1 MSNINN
7 EIISLLKEIFYELPN
22 KVNEF
27 LPIIKSSKNISK
39 IIPFLLIYDT
49 NKEEDINQA
58 INLLFILKEFFILNN
73 GLIPLFMKDT
83 VTSRNTTFYECLI
96 NLFLNESINDD
107 NKLIIEE
114 LIIYINKYYSLS
126 KNSFEYIYQ
135 KLSKYYTNNSEQIL
149 TDKLL
154 LRYLNLLNLLYTDI
168 SYNQKKSEEIK
179 NYIYFNGINSDLSF
193 LLNNKSFNLNTDY
206 PTIEKGCSFVFWIKL
221 DRKLIE
227 EYFKILPEKTNV
239 NFIKIN
245 IGGQIIL
252 FKLIDPDNIMICS
265 KDILTNQI
273 DITYVFHYNE
283 WNNFVF
289 IIEPT
294 KGKKISTRTYINN
307 NLINGTL
314 ILKNDLNSKEKI
326 NNIDLFENIL
336 GKVSSVLFF
345 SFIIDYKLIDHFSS
359 IKGFHKN
366 KILSQLLNSFDKEYT
381 YKNSTNSKKE
391 YYNES
396 LNKKIKIQIKDQ
408 NIYNLICCFCPLSY
422 EKNKNIIDDV
432 FGNYIGK
439 LNNNDGVN
447 NYVNKNKNIR
457 DLGGL
462 NNLLPIIE
470 LMLSSL
476 KEENP
481 YKLIDKNILTERTLQ
496 EFLIIIQKI
505 LIGHEK
511 NIINE
516 KETHF
521 LSCLSL
527 FLEKI
532 PSKFYTLNV
541 LQSIIGLIDLP
552 IEVNDNQSNSQ
563 NTNNF
568 INLILLN
575 ERIITKFTPRA
586 QIELWDGV
594 YEVFTRDLIK
604 IKETLSPAKICL
616 LLRFYDEQR
625 YEKYCCYKHA
635 CLFNNGDI
643 DKDRKNIMYPEMNA
657 KVGKLFQIIQ
667 LYIDKVIEDNQIGN
681 IFKLLALDLSPCLQ
695 KKILNLYISHFSN
708 NKISQENKEKT
719 LDNLL
724 KNKYIEL
731 SEYALKVS
739 LLDIRIDI
747 FKLFNLLIGTYL
759 SKFREYLKIN
769 SIEISQMLYYYEYN
783 ILPDKL
789 IIEYNNSKDLDSSER
804 NNSLSI
810 NEIKNNTTIN
820 EELLNID
827 KKYIH
832 LIDYFNK
839 EEYKKDIKLFWSLLC
854 FSFKD
859 EIYKDNKKLFIINPF
874 IFKLSMDFVS
884 RVNIFYVEEF
894 LILLLSSLKD
904 QSISNSNI
912 FYKDKLFFPWLID
925 TIFYFYNN
933 ENCNLMNDKD
943 IVKSIQSISLD
954 ILCELFSHHRENEEI
969 FKRLKYILDYSYFHK
984 KMNKDNKLKE
994 IIRITRFLLEKI
1006 FECYNEYIDIKSKIA
1021 FEFMF
1026 LFKNSEKIFNDDGF
1040 HFKEISNFSERDF
1053 FEIDSR
1059 NTTNSF
1065 SAWETVDNNDV
1076 NDNNLNIN
1084 MKENEEDNLNIGN
1097 MKNNNTKYNRSI
1109 IILPKKINQIVIGDE
1124 TLIPDYI
1131 YEGINYIEKDI
1142 LNENDNNIN
1151 INIYGNNK
1159 ENLENS
1165 WSDYKLFS
1173 CINDYFKKNLW
1184 GFEVL
1189 CKKVNIGPKKSH
1201 FADISNQLFSY
1212 YVEIKDNRNDLINEI
1227 LKYIKTQGQTKS
1239 KLNVF
1244 YINLILLS
1252 IAIDISENDNE
1263 KENLYNDYKQ
1273 FLFFFILA
1281 SINLYQIS
1289 DTKKSITNIYSLQ
1302 KIFNNLIGYGFLY
1315 LKKRD
1320 KNKFDEFKNILITPI
1335 FKNEEKNFAGQKKK
1349 ILKNSII
1356 GKLFALKDTSK
1367 DDASLIEAENK
1378 KQLSRSVRAET
1389 TFIKN
1394 GLFKKSIRKSN
1405 INQNNEDINNNII
1418 FKGDPNEIINEV
1430 IEESISYY
1438 RKMRTVTPLSNIII
1452 FYVMKEEKEKGNEK
1466 YNYID
1471 KANEQLN
1478 QKIINEE
1485 KRIFK
1490 TLKEVIPFLDNE
1502 IKMYWNN
1509 SCLDQLKRRREYKK
1523 VKKRLFSWGGFWSDR
1538 KLFFEHPE
1546 YLKLQVKNH
1555 FTKEMTKVLLT
1566 PILDIDYYLPNFS
1579 KFDKNKLFNKDD
1591 YKYKIYLNVE
1601 EILKIKE
1608 EKKNENKIEEE
1619 DKKEEI
1625 ILNINK
1631 EKDKEKDIII
1641 EKVKDEPKNINS
1653 NEINGKKNEIEND
1666 DKNKINDN
1674 KNEINDNK
1682 NEINDNKNEIND
1694 NKNEINDNKNE
1705 INDNKNKINDKKNKI
1720 NDNKNQKNDNKNKI
1734 NDNRNKINDN
1744 KNKINDNKNKI
1755 NDNKNKINDN
1765 KNKINDNKN
1774 KKNDNKNKTNDNKK
1788 SNLNINN
1795 KINNFNDKVKFLNQ
1809 RLSLKGKNIIS
1820 KAEKQNK
1827 NNTINTNNNIKDEI
1841 NIDKKDMNAN
1851 NINENNINENN
1862 VNENNNKINE
1872 NNANEN
1878 KNKKNENII
1887 KEEKKVINKDMR
1899 NCLTKDFNYLQSLY
1913 KFTFKGIWDQ
1923 YQKFYKGKMTLDNII
1938 LGNKDTFEI
1947 LIQSKLMSSS
1957 EKNKVNENLYIC
1969 CIVKPTHH
1977 IKGYMSTEKTSIKFT
1992 HCEED
1997 EDEESQKILENDP
2010 SYDRELKCCF
2020 GSTFKEHLK
2029 DREKV
2034 CIEIKYSDMKY
2045 ILFRNYFYQQT
2056 ACEIYTF
2063 SNKSYFLNFKD
2074 NKEFK
2079 KFIDNIL
2086 NHDLFRPIKGKD
2098 FKGKKIL
2105 GYEKTNDNKQKPFKV
2120 KKIME
2125 NWQNNNI
2132 STLHYIMWL
2141 NIFSGRS
2148 FNDLTQYPVV
2158 PWIIT
2163 NYDKDELS
2171 KEDYR
2176 DLSIPIGM
2184 MEVNE
2189 KSGIRKE
2196 TFIEY
2201 YESLKE
2207 DLKDAN
2213 PDFNYNEYLKK
2224 GEDYLEDY
2232 KSKKNKKKKDNNNEL
2247 GIEDI
2252 NISNIELN
2260 QIPYYFGTHYSCP
2273 TFVSHYLMRIFPFS
2287 LLSIEIQGNKFDDPD
2302 RLFISLIRAFE
2313 TTSTSKDDVRELI
2326 PEFYTLPEMFL
2337 NKNNL
2342 NLTQDKLDSEGK
2354 AVIVHDV
2361 ELPQWCNNI
2370 SYNFIS
2376 EMRKHLE
2383 NNELKINKW
2392 IDLIFGS
2399 LQRGEKAEENH
2410 NIFKAQTYE
2419 GMVKID
2425 SVTDYDSRNALL
2437 RLCEIGVTP
2446 KQIFKVDTK
2455 KKSDNIAKGYYLYE
2469 GQNLYKYAL
2478 SLFKYKDIIKEY
2490 YKNKGHEEK
2499 IFPKIIKIKWIGV
2512 HELLL
2517 VYNFNYV
2524 TRFKFKKTSEKEEKF
2539 NLEEKSII
2547 QANNISSKYASSYLI
2562 SQQNPPIIIYNK
2574 NKYMIKG
2581 GFWDGRLEINS
2592 IIIDPKE
2599 KEKHFSNKIYIKE
2612 GPIVVMEMTKDEKIL
2627 LCGTK
2632 IGYIICFSV
2641 EGPNLEIKN
2650 KMFLHKDEITSIN
2663 INDNLNMFATSS
2675 LDGYINMHILPSFD
2689 LVRSIKVSIANH
2701 YYAND
2706 DDDNLF
2712 YANNV
2717 FLSSCPLPCVVTF
2730 ISSKRLFRI
2739 FTINGEYVGDIE
2751 ETNNSNYIKSFVIF
2765 NDLNFQEYI
2774 IYGTDDGKIK
2784 IRKFPNMD
2792 LINNAQPS
2800 DCEDIIS
2807 LDISPDKKYCYIWLK
2822 KNEMIVI
2829 KDYRLDIDE
2838 ENKKKLE
2845 KKEKEKDN

>member
-7 EIISLLKEIFYELPN
+7 ELSSLLKEIFYELPN

-27 LPIIKSSKNISK
+27 VPIIKSSKNISK

-83 VTSRNTTFYECLI
+83 ITSHDTTFYECLI
-96 NLFLNESINDD
+96 NLYLNESINDD
-107 NKLIIEE
+107 NKLVIEE
-114 LIIYINKYYSLS
+114 LIIYINKHYSLS

-135 KLSKYYTNNSEQIL
+135 KLSKYYTNNSKQLL

-168 SYNQKKSEEIK
+168 SYNQKKNKEIK
-179 NYIYFNGINSDLSF
+179 NYIYFNGINSNLSF
-193 LLNNKSFNLNTDY
+193 LLNNNSFNLNTNY

-245 IGGQIIL
+245 IGGQILL
-252 FKLIDPDNIMICS
+252 FQLINPDNIMICS
-265 KDILTNQI
+265 KDILTNKI

-294 KGKKISTRTYINN
+294 KGKKISTKIYINN

-314 ILKNDLNSKEKI
+314 ILNNDLNSKEKI
-326 NNIDLFENIL
+326 NNIDLFENIV

-381 YKNSTNSKKE
+381 YKNSTNSQKE

-432 FGNYIGK
+432 FGNFIGK

-505 LIGHEK
+505 LIGHDN

-521 LSCLSL
+521 LSCLSI

-552 IEVNDNQSNSQ
+552 IEINDNQSNSQ

-575 ERIITKFTPRA
+575 ERIITKFSPRA

-594 YEVFTRDLIK
+594 YEVFKRDLIK

-643 DKDRKNIMYPEMNA
+643 DKDKKNIMYPEMNA

-708 NKISQENKEKT
+708 NEISQENKEKT

-759 SKFREYLKIN
+759 SKFRDYFKRN
-769 SIEISQMLYYYEYN
+769 SIEISQILYFYEYN

-789 IIEYNNSKDLDSSER
+789 IIEYDNSEDLDSLER

-810 NEIKNNTTIN
+810 NEIKMNTTIN

-832 LIDYFNK
+832 LIDFFNK

-859 EIYKDNKKLFIINPF
+859 EIYKDNKKLYIINPL

-894 LILLLSSLKD
+894 LILLLSYLKD

-933 ENCNLMNDKD
+933 ENCNLLIDKD

-969 FKRLKYILDYSYFHK
+969 FKRLKYILDYSYFYK
-984 KMNKDNKLKE
+984 KMNKDYKLKE

-1006 FECYNEYIDIKSKIA
+1006 LGCYNEYIDIKSRIV

-1026 LFKNSEKIFNDDGF
+1026 LFNISEKIFNDNGF
-1040 HFKEISNFSERDF
+1040 HFKEISNFSEKDF
-1053 FEIDSR
+1053 FEIESK
-1059 NTTNSF
+1059 NTTTSL
-1065 SAWETVDNNDV
+1065 STWESVDNND
-1076 NDNNLNIN
+1076 NNNLNIN
-1084 MKENEEDNLNIGN
+1084 MKENDEDNLNIGN
-1097 MKNNNTKYNRSI
+1097 MKDNNINYNRSI
-1109 IILPKKINQIVIGDE
+1109 TILPKKNNQIVVGDV

-1131 YEGINYIEKDI
+1131 YEGINYIEQDI
-1142 LNENDNNIN
+1142 LNENENGNNIN
-1151 INIYGNNK
+1151 FNINIDGNNK
-1159 ENLENS
+1159 NNLENS

-1173 CINDYFKKNLW
+1173 YINDYFKKNLW

-1189 CKKVNIGPKKSH
+1189 CKKVKIRPNESY
-1201 FADISNQLFSY
+1201 FANISNQLFSF
-1212 YVEIKDNRNDLINEI
+1212 YVEIKDNRNDLINEV
-1227 LKYIKTQGQTKS
+1227 LKYIKTQGQTNN

-1252 IAIDISENDNE
+1252 IAIDICENDNE

-1281 SINLYQIS
+1281 SINLFQIS

-1302 KIFNNLIGYGFLY
+1302 KIFNNIIGYGFLY

-1335 FKNEEKNFAGQKKK
+1335 FTNEGKNFAGQKKK

-1367 DDASLIEAENK
+1367 DDTSLIEAENK
-1378 KQLSRSVRAET
+1378 KLLSRSVRAET

-1394 GLFKKSIRKSN
+1394 GLFKKSFRKTN

-1430 IEESISYY
+1430 IEKSIDYY

-1452 FYVMKEEKEKGNEK
+1452 FYVMKNEKEEKNKK

-1471 KANEQLN
+1471 NANEQLN

-1523 VKKRLFSWGGFWSDR
+1523 IKKRLFSWGGFWSDR

-1566 PILDIDYYLPNFS
+1566 PILDIDYYLPKFS
-1579 KFDKNKLFNKDD
+1579 KFNKNNLFNKDD

-1619 DKKEEI
+1619 DKKEET

-1631 EKDKEKDIII
+1631 ENDKEKDIII
-1641 EKVKDEPKNINS
+1641 EKVKDEPKKITS
-1653 NEINGKKNEIEND
+1653 NEINGKKNEIENN

-1674 KNEINDNK
+1674 KNKIN
-1682 NEINDNKNEIND
+1682 E
-1694 NKNEINDNKNE
+1694 
-1705 INDNKNKINDKKNKI
+1705 NKNKINE
-1720 NDNKNQKNDNKNKI
+1720 
-1734 NDNRNKINDN
+1734 N

-1755 NDNKNKINDN
+1755 NDNKNKANDN

-1774 KKNDNKNKTNDNKK
+1774 KENDNKNKINYDKK
-1788 SNLNINN
+1788 SNLNLNN
-1795 KINNFNDKVKFLNQ
+1795 KIINFSDKIKFLNQ
-1809 RLSLKGKNIIS
+1809 RLSLNGKNTLS
-1820 KAEKQNK
+1820 KVEKINK
-1827 NNTINTNNNIKDEI
+1827 KNSINTNNNIKDEI
-1841 NIDKKDMNAN
+1841 NSDKKDMNASKNSINENKANENNN
-1851 NINENNINENN
+1851 NIN
-1862 VNENNNKINE
+1862 VNKVNDNKNKINE
-1872 NNANEN
+1872 N
-1878 KNKKNENII
+1878 KNKINENII
-1887 KEEKKVINKDMR
+1887 KEEKKVSNKDIR

-1938 LGNKDTFEI
+1938 LGNKDTFQI
-1947 LIQSKLMSSS
+1947 LIHSKLMSSS

-1997 EDEESQKILENDP
+1997 EDEESQKLLENDP

-2020 GSTFKEHLK
+2020 GSTFKDHLK

-2074 NKEFK
+2074 NKELK

-2098 FKGKKIL
+2098 FKGKKTL
-2105 GYEKTNDNKQKPFKV
+2105 GYEKANDNKQKSFKV

-2125 NWQNNNI
+2125 DWQNNNI
-2132 STLHYIMWL
+2132 SNLHYIMWL

-2184 MEVNE
+2184 MDVNE
-2189 KSGIRKE
+2189 KSKIRKE

-2201 YESLKE
+2201 YDTLKE
-2207 DLKDAN
+2207 DFKEAN

-2224 GEDYLEDY
+2224 GEDYLDDY
-2232 KSKKNKKKKDNNNEL
+2232 KSKKNKKKKDNNNNEL
-2247 GIEDI
+2247 GIADI

-2313 TTSTSKDDVRELI
+2313 SASTSKDDVRELI

-2342 NLTQDKLDSEGK
+2342 NLTQEKLDSEGK

-2410 NIFKAQTYE
+2410 NIFMAQTYE

-2455 KKSDNIAKGYYLYE
+2455 RKNDNIIKGYYLYE
-2469 GQNLYKYAL
+2469 GQKLYKYTL
-2478 SLFKYKDIIKEY
+2478 SLLKYKDIIKEY
-2490 YKNKGHEEK
+2490 YKNRGHEEK
-2499 IFPKIIKIKWIGV
+2499 IFPKILKIKWIGL

-2517 VYNFNYV
+2517 VYNFNYI

-2539 NLEEKSII
+2539 SLEEKSIV
-2547 QANNISSKYASSYLI
+2547 QANNISSKYASSYLM

-2599 KEKHFSNKIYIKE
+2599 KEKYFSNKIYIKE
-2612 GPIVVMEMTKDEKIL
+2612 GPIVAMEMTKDEKIL

-2650 KMFLHKDEITSIN
+2650 KIFLHKEEITSIN

-2689 LVRSIKVSIANH
+2689 LVRSIKMSIANH

-2706 DDDNLF
+2706 DDDKLF

-2717 FLSSCPLPCVVTF
+2717 FLSNCPLPCVAAF

-2739 FTINGEYVGDIE
+2739 FTINGEYIGDIE
-2751 ETNNSNYIKSFVIF
+2751 ETNNSNYIKSFIIF
-2765 NDLNFQEYI
+2765 NDLNFQEYLF
-2774 IYGTDDGKIK
+2774 YGTDDGKIK

-2792 LINNAQPS
+2792 LINNVQPS

-2822 KNEMIVI
+2822 KNEIIVI

-2838 ENKKKLE
+2838 ENKKRLE